1 MRHSMIAL
9 SVAFSLALAVPA
21 GAADPDMVYPGDYF
35 GRVDLPLPQAFSHL
49 KQIIDDSD
57 NFEPVKNFSQTN
69 RYRVMSGP
77 IGRLD
82 LLVRKDGKQFV
93 SLCTGWLIAADK
105 ILTNNHCI
113 PGHGGTVLKASL
125 LMNYLEEGGAAKTER
140 FAVDTKAIE
149 TRQDYDY
156 SVVHVDGNP
165 GMKYGVIPLQARD
178 PQPGEELFVIQHP
191 AGKPK
196 RLTRRNCRYG
206 GAGERPGEIRH
217 YCDTLGGSS
226 GSPVFSDNDMAVIGL
241 HFAGI
246 KGEVNFA
253 KRMTAV
259 IQQSTILRQIAQSTA
274 GRASEAGRPQAAPAK
289 PAPEA
294 TAPRP
299 STPRPSAPAPIAPS
313 GGWQPIN

>member
-1 MRHSMIAL
+1 M
-9 SVAFSLALAVPA
+9 ALAVPA
-21 GAADPDMVYPGDYF
+21 VAADPDMAYPGDYF

-49 KQIIDDSD
+49 KQVIDDTD
-57 NFEPVKNFSQTN
+57 NFEPIKSFSPTN
-69 RYRVMSGP
+69 RYRVMGAP

-82 LLVRKDGKQFV
+82 LLVRKDGKEFV
-93 SLCTGWLIAADK
+93 ALCTGWLISAEY

-113 PGHGGTVLKASL
+113 PGHEGQVLKASL
-125 LMNYLEEGGAAKTER
+125 LMNYLEEGNATATER
-140 FAVDTKAIE
+140 FEVDVTPTE
-149 TRQDYDY
+149 TSAEFDY
-156 SVVHVDGNP
+156 SVVRVQGGP
-165 GMKYGVIPLQARD
+165 GMKYGVIPLIARE
-178 PQPGEELFVIQHP
+178 PAPNEELFVVQHP

-196 RLTRRNCRYG
+196 RLTRRNCRFG
-206 GAGERPGEIRH
+206 GDGERPGELRH

-259 IQQSTILRQIAQSTA
+259 IEKSAILRQIVAMTA
-274 GRASEAGRPQAAPAK
+274 GRAPAAATPPPAKEASPAPPPRQAPSGGSPPAAP
-289 PAPEA
+289 
-294 TAPRP
+294 TG
-299 STPRPSAPAPIAPS
+299 